1 MIIITLSQTIS
12 FFRPLPTNDNG
23 GFTMKKVES
32 IIRPDK
38 LNELNS
44 ALSRFGIQGMTV
56 TQVMGCGLQKGR
68 HEVYRGTGYDINLL
82 PKIKIEIVVPADSVS
97 DLITLI
103 KDTAYTGD
111 IGDGKIFILPV
122 ENAIRIRTGE
132 EGKNAI

>member
-1 MIIITLSQTIS
+1 
-12 FFRPLPTNDNG
+12 
-23 GFTMKKVES
+23 MKKVES

-111 IGDGKIFILPV
+111 IGDGKLYSPCRKCYSYTNGRRREKCYIKTCSVNEILLKY
-122 ENAIRIRTGE
+122 T
-132 EGKNAI
+132 